1 MNFGAFGSVEMEM
14 LWLSIVLGLAQL
26 ILATLFT
33 VGGRGLPYGISP
45 RDTPPPP
52 LGTIGARV
60 ERAFKNFLET
70 FVFFA
75 GAVLIANALGK
86 HTAMSAIGAQ
96 LYFWSRVAYVPA
108 YAFGIPFV
116 RTLLW
121 GASLVGIGM
130 VMRGVWPGM

>member
-1 MNFGAFGSVEMEM
+1 MTTGTFGSTEIEM

-26 ILATLFT
+26 ILATLFSVT
-33 VGGRGLPYGISP
+33 GRGLPWGVST
-45 RDTPPPP
+45 RDAPAPP
-52 LGTIGARV
+52 LGTMGGRV
-60 ERAFKNFLET
+60 ERAFKNFIET

-75 GAVLIANALGK
+75 GAVLVANALGK

-96 LYFWSRVAYVPA
+96 IYFWSRVAYVPV

-121 GASLVGIGM
+121 TASLIGIGM